1 MSDIVE
7 LKEKTKLTKQIF
19 RIQIASC
26 LGRLLVEGYQ
36 PHLYIKHDFAVF
48 SFSLIGE
55 KKIVVFELLPQI
67 VVTLCE
73 IRPLKILGAD
83 QRDAYC
89 RNLANETSNSR

>member
-1 MSDIVE
+1 MKDINR
-7 LKEKTKLTKQIF
+7 IF
-19 RIQIASC
+19 TLNMTLQ
-26 LGRLLVEGYQ
+26 
-36 PHLYIKHDFAVF
+36 F
-48 SFSLIGE
+48 SLSSLIGE